1 MILPKV
7 FLPLSLALTG
17 ALSATVPKTDFDV
30 IVVGGGPAGL
40 SALSGLSRVRRTAAL
55 FDSHQYRNDPTREM
69 HDVIGNDGTPPAL
82 FRAAARSQISNY
94 STATFIDNAIASI
107 TPLEITDSA
116 NNYTTLFRATDSTG
130 TAYTARKVILATGL
144 IDVLP
149 STPGLVEGF
158 GKGIFWCPWCDGYEH
173 RDQPFGILGSLDHIV
188 SSLLEVA
195 TLNTDIIAFV
205 NGTYTDET
213 VGVLETQ
220 YPDWRAQ
227 IAAYNVRI
235 ENRTIASFTR
245 LQDGGE
251 VQNEAHDQQL
261 DIFRVDFTEGEPVI
275 RNAFL
280 TNFGTAQ
287 RSSLPYDLD
296 LVMTDDGKIDT
307 SSYSG
312 MRTSLA
318 GVFAIGDCNSDGST
332 NVPHAMFSGKR
343 AAVFGHVELAR
354 EDMAAKIAKR
364 SISARALQKE
374 AERAIGDGLERIW
387 EAVKP

>member
-1 MILPKV
+1 MILPKL
-7 FLPLSLALTG
+7 FSLALALTG
-17 ALSATVPKTDFDV
+17 GALAATIPETDFDV

-40 SALSGLSRVRRTAAL
+40 SALSALSRVRRSAAL

-82 FRAAARSQISNY
+82 FRAAARAQISNY
-94 STATFIDNAIASI
+94 STASFIDTTITSI
-107 TPLEITDSA
+107 TPVSNNNFTTYFRTTDNTGA
-116 NNYTTLFRATDSTG
+116 EYTS
-130 TAYTARKVILATGL
+130 RKIVLATGL
-144 IDVLP
+144 IDLLP
-149 STPGLVEGF
+149 ANVPGLVEGF

-173 RDQPFGILGSLDHIV
+173 RDQPFGILGEIGHIV
-188 SSLLEVA
+188 SSLLEVT
-195 TLNTDIIAFV
+195 TLNSDIIAFV
-205 NGTYTDET
+205 NGTYTDEN
-213 VGVLETQ
+213 VAALEAS
-220 YPDWRAQ
+220 YSDWRAQ
-227 IAAYNVRI
+227 IAAYGVRI

-261 DIFRVDFTEGEPVI
+261 DVFRVDFTEGEPIV

-287 RSSLPYDLD
+287 RSGLPYDLG
-296 LVMTDDGKIDT
+296 LAMTEDGKIDT

-312 MRTSLA
+312 MRTSLS
-318 GVFAIGDCNSDGST
+318 GVFAIGDANSDGST

-343 AAVFGHVELAR
+343 AGVYGHVELAR

-364 SISARALQKE
+364 SVSTRALHKE
-374 AERAIGDGLERIW
+374 AERLVGDEMEKIW
-387 EAVKP
+387 ERVKA

>member
-1 MILPKV
+1 MILPK
-7 FLPLSLALTG
+7 PLLSLGLALTG
-17 ALSATVPKTDFDV
+17 ALAATIPETDFDV

-69 HDVIGNDGTPPAL
+69 HDVIGNDGTPPAV
-82 FRAAARSQISNY
+82 FRAAARAQISNY
-94 STATFIDNAIASI
+94 TTASFIDTTITEI
-107 TPLEITDSA
+107 TPVDNS
-116 NNYTTLFRATDSTG
+116 NYTTFFRATDNTG
-130 TAYTARKVILATGL
+130 AEYTARKVVLATGL

-173 RDQPFGILGSLDHIV
+173 RDQPFGILGDISHIV
-188 SSLLEVA
+188 SSLLEIT

-205 NGTYTDET
+205 NGTYTDDN
-213 VGVLETQ
+213 VSALEES

-227 IAAYNVRI
+227 IAAYGVSI

-261 DIFRVDFTEGEPVI
+261 DVFRVDFTEGEPVV

-287 RSSLPYDLD
+287 RSSLPYDLG
-296 LVMTDDGKIDT
+296 LNMTEDGKIDT
-307 SSYSG
+307 SSFSG
-312 MRTSLA
+312 MRTSLR
-318 GVFAIGDCNSDGST
+318 GVFAIGDANSDGST

-343 AAVFGHVELAR
+343 AAVYGHVELAR
-354 EDMAAKIAKR
+354 EEMAAKIAKR
-364 SISARALQKE
+364 SLSSRELQKE
-374 AERAIGDGLERIW
+374 AERLVGDDMEKIW
-387 EAVKP
+387 ERVKA

>member
-1 MILPKV
+1 MILPKL
-7 FLPLSLALTG
+7 LPLALTLTG
-17 ALSATVPKTDFDV
+17 ALSATIPETDFDV

-40 SALSGLSRVRRTAAL
+40 SAISAFSRVRRTCAL

-82 FRAAARSQISNY
+82 FRAAAREQISNY
-94 STATFIDNAIASI
+94 STASFIDTTITSI
-107 TPLEITDSA
+107 TPIPND
-116 NNYTTLFRATDSTG
+116 YTTLFRTTDNTG
-130 TAYTARKVILATGL
+130 AEYTARKIVLATGL
-144 IDVLP
+144 IDLLP
-149 STPGLVEGF
+149 NTPGLVEGF

-173 RDQPFGILGSLDHIV
+173 RDQPFGILGSLGHIV
-188 SSLLEVA
+188 SSVLEVT
-195 TLNTDIIAFV
+195 TLNSDIIAFV
-205 NGTYTDET
+205 NGTYTDSEVT
-213 VGVLETQ
+213 ALESN

-235 ENRTIASFTR
+235 ENRTIESFTR

-251 VQNEAHDQQL
+251 VQNEAHDQQI
-261 DIFRVDFTEGEPVI
+261 DIFQVNFTEGEPVI

-287 RSSLPYDLD
+287 RSSLPYDLN
-296 LVMTDDGKIDT
+296 LAMTEDGKIDT

-318 GVFAIGDCNSDGST
+318 GVFAVGDCNSDGST

-343 AAVFGHVELAR
+343 AGVYGHVELAR

-364 SISARALQKE
+364 SLSARALQKE
-374 AERAIGDGLERIW
+374 AERAMGNELEQIW
-387 EAVKP
+387 ERVKA